1 MRNCTSNPRQRGF
14 TLVEL
19 LIVVIILSIL
29 AAIVVPQFAS
39 STTDAKNA
47 ALDANLSALRSATE
61 LYYQQHGHYP
71 SAAVSAG
78 GTAPGTGGAAG
89 TGAKDS
95 EKAFIEQLTM
105 YSTAAGLTATTSDTT
120 NYKYGP
126 YLKKGIPMEPV
137 SNSAAVDV
145 ITAGVLNMTATGAA
159 TGGWKFDNKTGQL
172 IANSSDNDLDKR

>member
-1 MRNCTSNPRQRGF
+1 MRNCTSNLRQRGF

-71 SAAVSAG
+71 SAA
-78 GTAPGTGGAAG
+78 AAT
-89 TGAKDS
+89 TGAINTGA
-95 EKAFIEQLTM
+95 AFIEQLTQ
-105 YSTAAGLTATTSDTT
+105 YSSAAGLTAATADATF
-120 NYKYGP
+120 KYGP
-126 YLKKGIPMEPV
+126 YLKRGMPMEPV
-137 SNSAAVDV
+137 TNSAAVVV
-145 ITAGVLNMTATGAA
+145 ITTGTLGVIADSAVSV
-159 TGGWKFDNKTGQL
+159 GWKFDNKNGQL
-172 IANSSDNDLDKR
+172 IANRTDLQGR